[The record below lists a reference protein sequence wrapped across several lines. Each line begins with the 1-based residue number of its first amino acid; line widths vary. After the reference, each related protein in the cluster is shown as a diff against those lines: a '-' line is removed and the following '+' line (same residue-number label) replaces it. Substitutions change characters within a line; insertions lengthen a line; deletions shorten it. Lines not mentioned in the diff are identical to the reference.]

1 MSGVTVVVLFFL
13 ALVVLMLLGVPVAFS
28 LGIASAGYMLASGTA
43 FSMIVQRM
51 VAGANSFTML
61 AIPFFF
67 MAGEL
72 MNISGVTDKII
83 TLSKVLVG
91 HLKGGL
97 AQVNIVASVFFAGV
111 SGSAT
116 ADTAALGS
124 SLIPAMVKEGYD
136 LDFSAAITVASSCV
150 GPIIPPS
157 ITLVLYGIL
166 SGTDVGRLLIA
177 GIVPGMVIAG
187 AQMVYT
193 HFYSIK
199 MDYPSYPKASA
210 KERRHALVDGF
221 SALMMPIII
230 IGGTMSGI
238 FTPTE
243 SAAIAVLYGIVIGFF
258 VYRNIKPVQFFKSLQ
273 TVGVNSMENMFI
285 LAAASCFSWVLTMSK
300 APDLIV
306 KLMLGVTDNKYI
318 LMLMI
323 LAVLIFIGFFM
334 QASQALVVL
343 TPILMPV
350 IKAIGIDPVH
360 FGLIMV
366 VTLTFGGCT
375 PPVGSMLFVVN
386 SLTQMGFAR
395 LSRAMLP
402 LYIPLIFAILLIAF
416 VPQLS
421 LFLPDLM
428 MN

>member
-1 MSGVTVVVLFFL
+1 MIVGIFFL
-13 ALVVLMLLGVPVAFS
+13 ALVVMMLLGIPVAYS
-28 LGIASAGYMLASGTA
+28 LGIASAGYMLATNTSLA
-43 FSMIVQRM
+43 MVAQRM
-51 VAGANSFTML
+51 VSGANSFTML

-83 TLSKVLVG
+83 NLAKALVG
-91 HLKGGL
+91 HWKGGL

-124 SLIPAMVKEGYD
+124 SLIPAMVREGYD

-166 SGTDVGRLLIA
+166 AGADVGQLLIA
-177 GIVPGMVIAG
+177 GIVPGVVVAVS
-187 AQMVYT
+187 QMVYT
-193 HFYSIK
+193 HFYSVK
-199 MDYPSYPKASA
+199 MNYPSYPKSTAREKGRAVTS
-210 KERRHALVDGF
+210 GF
-221 SALMMPIII
+221 SALMMPLII
-230 IGGTMSGI
+230 IGGTMSGV

-243 SAAIAVLYGIVIGFF
+243 AAAIAVLYGIIIGFF
-258 VYRNIKPVQFFKSLQ
+258 IYRNIKLGQFYESLKR
-273 TVGVNSMENMFI
+273 VGVASMNNMFI

-300 APDLIV
+300 APDMLV
-306 KLMLGVTDNKYI
+306 KLMLGISNNKTVLTLLI
-318 LMLMI
+318 LVLLMI
-323 LAVLIFIGFFM
+323 IGFFM

-343 TPILMPV
+343 TPILLPV
-350 IKAIGIDPVH
+350 ATAIGINPIH

-386 SLTQMGFAR
+386 SITKIGFAR
-395 LSRAMLP
+395 LTRAMLP
-402 LYIPLIFAILLIAF
+402 LYVPLIISILLITF

-421 LFLPDLM
+421 LFLPNLVM
-428 MN
+428 G

>member
-1 MSGVTVVVLFFL
+1 MLLGIFFL
-13 ALVVLMLLGVPVAFS
+13 ALVVMMLLGVPVAFS
-28 LGIASAGYMLASGTA
+28 LGIASAGYMAATGTSLA
-43 FSMIVQRM
+43 MVVQRM
-51 VAGANSFTML
+51 VNGANSFAML

-83 TLSKVLVG
+83 KLAKVLVG
-91 HLKGGL
+91 HMKGGL

-124 SLIPAMVKEGYD
+124 ALIPAMVKEGYD

-166 SGTDVGRLLIA
+166 TRTDVGRLLIA
-177 GIVPGMVIAG
+177 GIVPGLVVAVT
-187 AQMVYT
+187 QMIYT
-193 HFYSIK
+193 HFHAVK
-199 MDYPSYPKASA
+199 MDYPSFPRATF
-210 KERRHALVDGF
+210 KEMGHAVTHGL

-230 IGGTMSGI
+230 IGGTMSGV

-243 SAAIAVLYGIVIGFF
+243 SAAIAVLYGVIIGFF
-258 VYRNIKPVQFFKSLQ
+258 VYKNITLSTFFKSLKK
-273 TVGVNSMENMFI
+273 VGVSSTNNMLI

-300 APDLIV
+300 APALLV
-306 KLMLGVTDNKYI
+306 KLMLGISSNKTV
-318 LMLMI
+318 LTLLI
-323 LAVLIFIGFFM
+323 LALLIVIGFFM

-343 TPILMPV
+343 APILLPV
-350 IKAIGIDPVH
+350 AKAVGIDPVH

-386 SLTQMGFAR
+386 SITKMGFAR
-395 LSRAMLP
+395 LTKAMLP
-402 LYIPLIFAILLIAF
+402 LYLPLIIAIMLITF

-421 LFLPDLM
+421 LFLPNLM
-428 MN
+428 IH

>member
-1 MSGVTVVVLFFL
+1 MIVLVFFI
-13 ALVVLMLLGVPVAFS
+13 ALIVLMMLGVPIAFS
-28 LGIASAGYMLASGTA
+28 LGIASAGYMLATDTSLA
-43 FSMIVQRM
+43 MIAQRM
-51 VAGANSFTML
+51 VNGANSFTML

-72 MNISGVTDKII
+72 MNISGVTEKII
-83 TLSKVLVG
+83 NMARALVG
-91 HLKGGL
+91 HFKGGL

-157 ITLVLYGIL
+157 ITVVLYGVL

-177 GIVPGMVIAG
+177 GIEMI
-187 AQMVYT
+187 YT
-193 HFYSIK
+193 HFYSVK
-199 MDYPSYPKASA
+199 MDYPSYPKATPREMGKAVTS
-210 KERRHALVDGF
+210 EF

-230 IGGTMSGI
+230 IGGTMTGV

-243 SAAIAVLYGIVIGFF
+243 SAAIAVLYGIIIGFF
-258 VYRNIKPVQFFKSLQ
+258 VYRNISVKQFYDSLKR
-273 TVGVNSMENMFI
+273 VGVNSMNNMFI

-300 APDLIV
+300 APDALV
-306 KLMLGVTDNKYI
+306 EVMLGISTNKYV
-318 LMLMI
+318 LL
-323 LAVLIFIGFFM
+323 VLILVLLIIIGFFM

-350 IKAIGIDPVH
+350 VEAIGVDPVH

-386 SLTQMGFAR
+386 SITKMGFAR
-395 LSRAMLP
+395 LTRAMLP
-402 LYIPLIFAILLIAF
+402 LYIPLIAAILLITF
-416 VPQLS
+416 IPQLS
-421 LFLPDLM
+421 LFLPNLVFGA
-428 MN
+428 

>member
-1 MSGVTVVVLFFL
+1 MTNGVMIGIFFL
-13 ALVVLMLLGVPVAFS
+13 VLLLLMLSGMPIAYS
-28 LGIASAGYMLASGTA
+28 LGIASALYMVYMKTSLAMVA
-43 FSMIVQRM
+43 QRM
-51 VAGANSFTML
+51 VNGANSFTML

-67 MAGEL
+67 MAGDL
-72 MNISGVTDKII
+72 MNISGVTDKI
-83 TLSKVLVG
+83 VDMARALVG
-91 HLKGGL
+91 HMKGGL

-124 SLIPAMVKEGYD
+124 TLIPKMVDEGYD
-136 LDFSAAITVASSCV
+136 LDFAAAITVASSCV

-177 GIVPGMVIAG
+177 GIVPGLVIAG
-187 AQMVYT
+187 FQMVYT
-193 HFYSIK
+193 HFYAVK
-199 MDYPSYPKASA
+199 MDYPSYPKATPKEMVNAA
-210 KERRHALVDGF
+210 KGGI

-230 IGGTMSGI
+230 IGGTLSGV

-243 SAAIAVLYGIVIGFF
+243 SAAIAVIYGIVIGFF
-258 VYRNIKPVQFFKSLQ
+258 VYRNMTLKMFWESLKR
-273 TVGVNSMENMFI
+273 VGVQSMNNMLI
-285 LAAASCFSWVLTMSK
+285 LAAAACFSWVLTMTK
-300 APDLIV
+300 AADVLV
-306 KLMLGVTDNKYI
+306 DLMLGISTNKYVV
-318 LMLMI
+318 LMMI
-323 LAVLIFIGFFM
+323 LVLLIFIGFFM

-350 IKAIGIDPVH
+350 IKAIGVNPIH

-386 SLTQMGFAR
+386 SITKMGFAR
-395 LSRAMLP
+395 LSKAMIP
-402 LYIPLIFAILLIAF
+402 LYIPLIGAILLITF

-421 LFLPDLM
+421 LFLPGLM
-428 MN
+428 H

>member
-1 MSGVTVVVLFFL
+1 MLLGIFFL
-13 ALVVLMLLGVPVAFS
+13 ALVIMMLFGVPVAFS
-28 LGIASAGYMLASGTA
+28 LGIASAGYMAATGTSLA
-43 FSMIVQRM
+43 MVVQRM
-51 VAGANSFTML
+51 VNGANSFAML

-72 MNISGVTDKII
+72 MNISGVTNKII
-83 TLSKVLVG
+83 KLAKVLVG
-91 HLKGGL
+91 HMKGGL

-124 SLIPAMVKEGYD
+124 ALIPAMVKEGYD

-166 SGTDVGRLLIA
+166 TRTDVGRLLIA
-177 GIVPGMVIAG
+177 GIVPGLVVA
-187 AQMVYT
+187 ATQMIHT
-193 HFYSIK
+193 HFHAVK
-199 MDYPSYPKASA
+199 MGYPSYPRAA
-210 KERRHALVDGF
+210 PKEMAHAVTSGF

-230 IGGTMSGI
+230 IGGTMSGV

-243 SAAIAVLYGIVIGFF
+243 SAAIAVLYGIIIGFF
-258 VYRNIKPVQFFKSLQ
+258 VYKNITLSTFFKSLKK
-273 TVGVNSMENMFI
+273 VGVSSMNNMLI

-300 APDLIV
+300 APALLV
-306 KLMLGVTDNKYI
+306 KLMLGISSNKTV
-318 LMLMI
+318 LTLLI
-323 LAVLIFIGFFM
+323 LALLIVIGFFM

-343 TPILMPV
+343 APILLPV
-350 IKAIGIDPVH
+350 AKAIGIDPVH

-386 SLTQMGFAR
+386 SITKMGFAR
-395 LSRAMLP
+395 LTKAMLP
-402 LYIPLIFAILLIAF
+402 LYLPLIIAIMLITF

-421 LFLPDLM
+421 LFLPNLM
-428 MN
+428 IH

>member
-1 MSGVTVVVLFFL
+1 MVVGIFFL
-13 ALVVLMLLGVPVAFS
+13 ALIVLMLLGVPVAYA
-28 LGIASAGYMLASGTA
+28 LGIASAGYMLVDGTSLA
-43 FSMIVQRM
+43 MVAQRM
-51 VAGANSFTML
+51 VNGANSFTML

-83 TLSKVLVG
+83 TMAKALVG
-91 HLKGGL
+91 HMKGGL

-124 SLIPAMVKEGYD
+124 SLIPSMVKEGYD

-166 SGTDVGRLLIA
+166 TGTDVGRLLIA
-177 GIVPGMVIAG
+177 GIVPGIVVAG
-187 AQMVYT
+187 TQMIYT
-193 HFYSIK
+193 HFYSVK
-199 MDYPSYPKASA
+199 MDYPSYPKASP
-210 KERRHALVDGF
+210 KEMGSALVSGF

-230 IGGTMSGI
+230 IGGTMSGV

-243 SAAIAVLYGIVIGFF
+243 SAAIAVLYGIIIGFF
-258 VYRNIKPVQFFKSLQ
+258 IYRNITFKQFYASLKK
-273 TVGVNSMENMFI
+273 VGVNSMNNMLI
-285 LAAASCFSWVLTMSK
+285 LAAASCFSWVLTMTK
-300 APDLIV
+300 APDMLV
-306 KLMLGVTDNKYI
+306 DLMLGITDNRI
-318 LMLMI
+318 VMTLLI
-323 LAVLIFIGFFM
+323 LALLIFIGFFM

-343 TPILMPV
+343 APILLPV
-350 IKAIGIDPVH
+350 AQAIGINPIH

-386 SLTQMGFAR
+386 SITKMGFAR
-395 LSRAMLP
+395 LTKAMLP
-402 LYIPLIFAILLIAF
+402 LYIPLIAAILLITF

-421 LFLPDLM
+421 LFLPNLVM
-428 MN
+428 G

>member
-1 MSGVTVVVLFFL
+1 MIVGIFFL
-13 ALVVLMLLGVPVAFS
+13 TLIVLMLLGVPVAYA
-28 LGIASAGYMLASGTA
+28 LGISSAGYMLATGTSLA
-43 FSMIVQRM
+43 MIAQRM
-51 VAGANSFTML
+51 VNGANSFTML

-83 TLSKVLVG
+83 IMAKALVG
-91 HLKGGL
+91 HMKGGL

-166 SGTDVGRLLIA
+166 SGTDVARLLIA
-177 GIVPGMVIAG
+177 GILPGIVVAG
-187 AQMVYT
+187 TQMIYT

-199 MDYPSYPKASA
+199 MDYPSYPKATP
-210 KERRHALVDGF
+210 KEMGKAVTTGF

-230 IGGTMSGI
+230 IGGTMTGV

-243 SAAIAVLYGIVIGFF
+243 SAAIAVLYGIIIGFF
-258 VYRNIKPVQFFKSLQ
+258 LYRNITIPQFYNSLKK
-273 TVGVNSMENMFI
+273 VGVASMNNMFI

-300 APDLIV
+300 APDMLV
-306 KLMLGVTDNKYI
+306 EVMLGISTNKYVLI
-318 LMLMI
+318 CMI
-323 LAVLIFIGFFM
+323 LVLLIFIGFFM

-350 IKAIGIDPVH
+350 IEAIGVDPIH

-386 SLTQMGFAR
+386 SITRMGFAR
-395 LSRAMLP
+395 LTKAMLP
-402 LYIPLIFAILLIAF
+402 LYIPLIAAILIITF
-416 VPQLS
+416 IPQVS
-421 LFLPDLM
+421 LFLPNLIFG
-428 MN
+428 

>member
-1 MSGVTVVVLFFL
+1 MIVGIFFL
-13 ALVVLMLLGVPVAFS
+13 ILIVMMLLGMPVAYS
-28 LGIASAGYMLASGTA
+28 LGIASAGYMLATGTSLA
-43 FSMIVQRM
+43 MIVQRM
-51 VAGANSFTML
+51 VNGANSFTML

-83 TLSKVLVG
+83 TMAKALVG

-166 SGTDVGRLLIA
+166 TGTDVGRLLIA
-177 GIVPGMVIAG
+177 GVVPGLVIAG
-187 AQMVYT
+187 TQMVYT
-193 HFYSIK
+193 HFYAVK
-199 MDYPSYPKASA
+199 MDYPSYPKATVREMA
-210 KERRHALVDGF
+210 IAVKTGF
-221 SALMMPIII
+221 VALMMPIII
-230 IGGTMSGI
+230 IGGTMSGV

-243 SAAIAVLYGIVIGFF
+243 SAAIAVLYGIIVGFF
-258 VYRNIKPVQFFKSLQ
+258 VFRNIKLKQFYESLKR
-273 TVGVNSMENMFI
+273 VGVNSMNNMLI

-300 APDLIV
+300 APDMLV
-306 KLMLGVTDNKYI
+306 NLMLGITDSKVVMTLLI
-318 LMLMI
+318 LL
-323 LAVLIFIGFFM
+323 LLIFIGFFM

-343 TPILMPV
+343 APILLPV
-350 IKAIGIDPVH
+350 AQAIGIDPVH

-386 SLTQMGFAR
+386 SITKMGFAR
-395 LSRAMLP
+395 LTKAMMP
-402 LYIPLIFAILLIAF
+402 LYIPLILSILLITF
-416 VPQLS
+416 FPQLS
-421 LFLPDLM
+421 LFLPNLVFG
-428 MN
+428 

>member
-1 MSGVTVVVLFFL
+1 MIVGIFFL
-13 ALVVLMLLGVPVAFS
+13 TLIVLMLFGVPVAYS
-28 LGIASAGYMLASGTA
+28 LGIASAGYMLATGTSLA
-43 FSMIVQRM
+43 MIAQRM
-51 VAGANSFTML
+51 VNGANSFTML

-83 TLSKVLVG
+83 IMAKALVG

-166 SGTDVGRLLIA
+166 SGTDVARLLIA
-177 GIVPGMVIAG
+177 GVIPGLVVAG
-187 AQMVYT
+187 TQMIYT
-193 HFYSIK
+193 HFYSVK
-199 MDYPSYPKASA
+199 MDYPSYPKATPREVGKAVTS
-210 KERRHALVDGF
+210 GF
-221 SALMMPIII
+221 SALMMPVII
-230 IGGTMSGI
+230 IGGTMTGV

-243 SAAIAVLYGIVIGFF
+243 SAAIAVLYGIFIGFF
-258 VYRNIKPVQFFKSLQ
+258 VYRNITVSKFYDSLKR
-273 TVGVNSMENMFI
+273 VGVASMNNMFI

-300 APDLIV
+300 APDMLV
-306 KLMLGVTDNKYI
+306 EVMLGISSNKYVLI
-318 LMLMI
+318 CLI
-323 LAVLIFIGFFM
+323 LALLIFIGFFM

-350 IKAIGIDPVH
+350 INAIGVDPVH

-386 SLTQMGFAR
+386 SITRMGFAR
-395 LSRAMLP
+395 LTRAMLP
-402 LYIPLIFAILLIAF
+402 LYIPLMVAILIITF
-416 VPQLS
+416 IPQVS
-421 LFLPDLM
+421 LFLPNLIFG
-428 MN
+428 

>member
-1 MSGVTVVVLFFL
+1 MEVGIFFL
-13 ALVVLMLLGVPVAFS
+13 VLIVLMLFGVPVAYA
-28 LGIASAGYMLASGTA
+28 LGISSAGYMLATGTSLA
-43 FSMIVQRM
+43 MIAQRM
-51 VAGANSFTML
+51 VGGVNSFTML

-83 TLSKVLVG
+83 VMAKALVG
-91 HLKGGL
+91 HFKGGL

-166 SGTDVGRLLIA
+166 SGADVGRLLIA
-177 GIVPGMVIAG
+177 GIVPGLVVAG
-187 AQMVYT
+187 TQMIYT
-193 HFYSIK
+193 HFYAVK
-199 MDYPSYPKASA
+199 MDYPSYPKATPKQMGKA
-210 KERRHALVDGF
+210 MKNGF
-221 SALMMPIII
+221 AALMMPIII
-230 IGGTMSGI
+230 IGGTMTGV

-243 SAAIAVLYGIVIGFF
+243 SAAIAVFYGIIIGFF
-258 VYRNIKPVQFFKSLQ
+258 VYRNISIKQFYKSLSR
-273 TVGVNSMENMFI
+273 VGVASMNNMFI

-300 APDLIV
+300 APDMLV
-306 KLMLGVTDNKYI
+306 NLMLNISDNKTVLTFLI
-318 LMLMI
+318 LGLLI
-323 LAVLIFIGFFM
+323 LIGFFM

-343 TPILMPV
+343 TPILLPV
-350 IKAIGIDPVH
+350 AEAIGIDPVH

-386 SLTQMGFAR
+386 SITKMGFAR
-395 LSRAMLP
+395 LTKAMLP
-402 LYIPLIFAILLIAF
+402 LYIPLIGSILLITF
-416 VPQLS
+416 VPQIS
-421 LFLPDLM
+421 LFLPKLVLG
-428 MN
+428 

>member
-1 MSGVTVVVLFFL
+1 MLLGIFFL
-13 ALVVLMLLGVPVAFS
+13 ALVVMMLLGVPVAFS
-28 LGIASAGYMLASGTA
+28 LGIASAGYMAATGTSLA
-43 FSMIVQRM
+43 MVVQRM
-51 VAGANSFTML
+51 VNGANSFAML

-83 TLSKVLVG
+83 KLAKVLVG
-91 HLKGGL
+91 HMKGGL
-97 AQVNIVASVFFAGV
+97 AQVNIVASVFFAGI

-124 SLIPAMVKEGYD
+124 ALIPAMVKEDYD

-166 SGTDVGRLLIA
+166 TRTDVGRLLIA
-177 GIVPGMVIAG
+177 GIVPGLVVAVT
-187 AQMVYT
+187 QMIYT
-193 HFYSIK
+193 HFHAVK
-199 MDYPSYPKASA
+199 MDYPSFPRATF
-210 KERRHALVDGF
+210 KEMGHAVTHGL

-230 IGGTMSGI
+230 IGGTMSGV

-243 SAAIAVLYGIVIGFF
+243 SAAIAVLYGVIIGFF
-258 VYRNIKPVQFFKSLQ
+258 VYKNITLSTFFKSLKK
-273 TVGVNSMENMFI
+273 VGVSSMNNMLI

-300 APDLIV
+300 APALLV
-306 KLMLGVTDNKYI
+306 KLMLGISSNKTV
-318 LMLMI
+318 LTLLI
-323 LAVLIFIGFFM
+323 LALLIVIGFFM

-343 TPILMPV
+343 APILLPV
-350 IKAIGIDPVH
+350 AKAVGIDPVH

-386 SLTQMGFAR
+386 SITKMGFAR
-395 LSRAMLP
+395 LTKAMLP
-402 LYIPLIFAILLIAF
+402 LYLPLIIAIMLITF

-421 LFLPDLM
+421 LFLPNLM
-428 MN
+428 IH